1 MKCPTCGHENRDGA
15 RFCQSCGAVLT
26 TPAPAGPDVAQ
37 RPTKPLARS
46 PAPQAAPSAPLSD
59 TRPLTQASVAFDS
72 LPEGALLHDGRYEVV
87 EVRTTG
93 ERLNTYLVEDTVPVR
108 LCPNCQAEIAGTG
121 EQFCSFCGADLSNV
135 EPLHLR
141 YLIQESV
148 DEQAFAMEAQL
159 LQMGLEHPGLLLP
172 HAVFAEAPYGP
183 ARHYRVGPEFPPPL
197 ADSLTVPQE
206 PGQVLEWGVSLA
218 QGLGYLHRHQ
228 VALGEIGLQ
237 HIAVEGHVT
246 LSAAEGQAARWTHLG
261 TARVVSSTTQAAASD
276 FPHDVRGLAAALFYL
291 ATGQAQFTPQ
301 AALPEAV
308 ARHPERS
315 RGVFAEALGS
325 PQGLTDAAAFGA
337 ALEAALQ
344 ELRRPASV
352 TLVVGRRTDVGQER
366 SLNEDSLLTLDVA
379 AVCRSASTPVGLFAV
394 ADGMGGH
401 EAGDVASQLTVR
413 TIAQHAVSQVLMPA
427 AAGEP
432 LPDAREWLSAA
443 TRAANQAVYDRRKAA
458 GTDMGTTLVMAL
470 VVGDVA
476 TVANVG
482 DSRAYLLRA
491 RDVAQITT
499 DHSLVERLVATGQ
512 ITPEEAIRHPQKNV
526 IYRVIGDKPRL
537 EPDLFELYLAPGE
550 ALLLCSDG
558 LSGMVSGDQIWHTW
572 RTSTSPQ
579 EACDRLVE
587 LANQAGGE
595 DNVTVVIVQVVR

>member
-26 TPAPAGPDVAQ
+26 TPGPARPDVAQ

-46 PAPQAAPSAPLSD
+46 PAPQAAPSASLSD
-59 TRPLTQASVAFDS
+59 TRPLTQANVAFDS
-72 LPEGALLHDGRYEVV
+72 LPEGALLRDGRYEVV
-87 EVRTTG
+87 EVRTTE
-93 ERLNTYLVEDTVPVR
+93 ERLNVYLVEDTTPVR
-108 LCPNCQAEIAGTG
+108 LCPNCRAEIAGTG

-141 YLIQESV
+141 YLVQESA
-148 DEQAFAMEAQL
+148 DEQAFAVEAQL
-159 LQMGLEHPGLLLP
+159 LQMGLNHPGLLLP

-183 ARHYRVGPEFPPPL
+183 ARHYRVGPEFLPL
-197 ADSLTVPQE
+197 LTDALTVPQE
-206 PGQVLEWGVSLA
+206 LGQVLEWGVSLT

-237 HIAVEGHVT
+237 HIAVEG
-246 LSAAEGQAARWTHLG
+246 QAARWTRLG
-261 TARVVSSTTQAAASD
+261 TAHVVPPTAQATAASD
-276 FPHDVRGLAAALFYL
+276 FARDVRGLAAALFYL
-291 ATGQAQFTPQ
+291 ATGQAQVTPQ
-301 AALPEAV
+301 VALPEAV

-315 RGVFAEALGS
+315 RGVFAGALDS
-325 PQGLTDAAAFGA
+325 PQTLADAAAFSA

-352 TLVVGRRTDVGQER
+352 TLVIGRRTDVGQER
-366 SLNEDSLLTLDVA
+366 SLNEDSLLTLDMA
-379 AVCRSASTPVGLFAV
+379 AVCRSINTPVGLFAV

-401 EAGDVASQLTVR
+401 EAGDTASQLTVR

-427 AAGEP
+427 AVGEP
-432 LPDAREWLSAA
+432 LPDARECLSAA
-443 TRAANQAVYDRRKAA
+443 THAANQAVYDRRKAA

-476 TVANVG
+476 TIANVG
-482 DSRAYLLRA
+482 DSRAYLLKA
-491 RDVAQITT
+491 CDVAQITT

-512 ITPEEAIRHPQKNV
+512 ITPEEVARHPQKNI

-537 EPDLFELYLAPGE
+537 EPDLFEQYLAPGE

-595 DNVTVVIVQVVR
+595 DNVTVVIVQVIR